1 MIRIN
6 NFHKY
11 SEEEEENEKQRATWQ
26 ILSEMWNGLKFLG
39 RKKAGSVV
47 KIE

>member
-11 SEEEEENEKQRATWQ
+11 SEEEEENEKQKSNIANLERNVEWVEISRQ
-26 ILSEMWNGLKFLG
+26 KEGGIS
-39 RKKAGSVV
+39 RKN
-47 KIE
+47 